1 MADWTKP
8 TITDLYVDVL
18 NYLAAK
24 DSDSATLFVAASSNQ
39 PVGSIRY
46 NRTTNV
52 FQEWSGSAWVDKV
65 VSIAG
70 GGTGANTPSG
80 IIASLGLGTMSI
92 QNANAVNI
100 IGGTI
105 IGLGTFALSCDIAF
119 QTDGNRNIG
128 SDAARPNNVYI
139 RNGLVIP
146 VGTDKWVSA

>member
-24 DSDSATLFVAASSNQ
+24 DSDSATLFVTASSNQ
-39 PVGSIRY
+39 PIGSIRY

-52 FQEWSGSAWVDKV
+52 FQEWNGTAWVDKI

-80 IIASLGLGTMSI
+80 IVASLGLGTMSI

-105 IGLGTFALSCDIAF
+105 QAITFMSLSCSLGFDSDA
-119 QTDGNRNIG
+119 TRNIG
-128 SDAARPNNVYI
+128 SDAARPNIVYI